1 VIVKFSVEPTQLT
14 PPLENVGVT
23 VRLAVIGAFPVLTT
37 ENAGIDPT
45 PDAGIP
51 ILGVLLVHAYV
62 VVPTLLDVVKSTV
75 VVSPSHRICELGG
88 IIFGFGL
95 TVIVNILFGPSQS
108 TPL

>member
-1 VIVKFSVEPTQLT
+1 VKFSVEPTQLT
-14 PPLENVGVT
+14 PSLVNVGVT

-37 ENAGIDPT
+37 ENTGIDPT

-62 VVPTLLDVVKSTV
+62 VVPTLFDVVKSTV

>member
-1 VIVKFSVEPTQLT
+1 MKFSVEPTQLT

-23 VRLAVIGAFPVLTT
+23 VRFAVIGAFPVLTT
-37 ENAGIDPT
+37 ENVGIEPT
-45 PDAGIP
+45 PDAGSP

-75 VVSPSHRICELGG
+75 VVSPSHRICEFGV
-88 IIFGFGL
+88 IIFGLGL